1 MKNCI
6 NELAT
11 CGFDRKVLRNPALHL
26 DKPLATLK
34 RQTVTNKMIQ
44 REFADK
50 AKTILE
56 PDDNVIGLAVAGSWL
71 TNEIDEFSDL
81 DLILVTK
88 QKISNDKNL
97 MLAYAKRLGNFLSGF
112 TGEHVGEPRVLICL
126 YDNPLLHVDIKFVT
140 LEEFHLRI
148 ETPTLLIDKNGQ
160 LEKAISNSQAKYP
173 YPDYQW
179 IEDRFWTW
187 IHYALLKIGRGEYLE
202 AYDFMGFLRMVV
214 LGPLLHI
221 KNDNLPRGVRK
232 VETEL
237 ESEDLAKLKLTIPT
251 YDKQSLLDSLRNA
264 VSLYRQLRTELFDN
278 NMNLQNDTEKK
289 VMNYFDEIES
299 RK

>member
-1 MKNCI
+1 
-6 NELAT
+6 
-11 CGFDRKVLRNPALHL
+11 
-26 DKPLATLK
+26 
-34 RQTVTNKMIQ
+34 MIQ
-44 REFADK
+44 QEFADK

-81 DLILVTK
+81 DLILVTE
-88 QKISNDKNL
+88 QKISHDKNL
-97 MLAYAKRLGNFLSGF
+97 MLDYAKRLGDFLSGF

-140 LEEFHLRI
+140 LEEFHSRI
-148 ETPTLLIDKNGQ
+148 ETPILLIDKNGQ
-160 LEKAISNSQAKYP
+160 LEKAISNSQAKFP

-221 KNDNLPRGVRK
+221 KNENLPRGVRK

-237 ESEDLAKLKLTIPT
+237 ESEDLAKLKLTIST
-251 YDKQSLLDSLRNA
+251 YGRQSLLGSLKNA
-264 VSLYRQLRTELFDN
+264 VSLYRQLRSELFDSKVS
-278 NMNLQNDTEKK
+278 LQNETDKK
-289 VMNYFDEIES
+289 VMNYFDEIEN

>member
-1 MKNCI
+1 
-6 NELAT
+6 
-11 CGFDRKVLRNPALHL
+11 
-26 DKPLATLK
+26 
-34 RQTVTNKMIQ
+34 MIQ

-56 PDDNVIGLAVAGSWL
+56 PDDNIIGLAVAGSWL

-97 MLAYAKRLGNFLSGF
+97 MLDYAKRLGNFLSGF

-140 LEEFHLRI
+140 LDEFHSRI

-160 LEKAISNSQAKYP
+160 LEKAISNSKAKFP

-214 LGPLLHI
+214 FGPLLHI

-232 VETEL
+232 VETNL
-237 ESEDLAKLKLTIPT
+237 EREDLAKLKLTIPT
-251 YDKQSLLDSLRNA
+251 YNRQSLLDSLRSA

-278 NMNLQNDTEKK
+278 KVCLQNDTDKK
-289 VMNYFDEIES
+289 VMNYFDEIEN

>member
-1 MKNCI
+1 MFVYC
-6 NELAT
+6 A
-11 CGFDRKVLRNPALHL
+11 DVPAESYKLPSHRQCV
-26 DKPLATLK
+26 DVIGNLK
-34 RQTVTNKMIQ
+34 IQTVTNKMIQ
-44 REFADK
+44 QEFANK

-71 TNEIDEFSDL
+71 ANEIDEFSDL

-88 QKISNDKNL
+88 QKISHHKNL
-97 MLAYAKRLGNFLSGF
+97 MLDYAKRLGNFLSGF

-126 YDNPLLHVDIKFVT
+126 YDKPLLHVDIKFVT
-140 LEEFHLRI
+140 LDEFHSRI

-160 LEKAISNSQAKYP
+160 LEKAISNSQAKFP

-214 LGPLLHI
+214 FGPLLHI

-251 YDKQSLLDSLRNA
+251 YDRQSLLDSLRNA

-278 NMNLQNDTEKK
+278 NVSLQNDTDKK
-289 VMNYFDEIES
+289 VMNYFDEIEN

>member
-1 MKNCI
+1 
-6 NELAT
+6 
-11 CGFDRKVLRNPALHL
+11 
-26 DKPLATLK
+26 
-34 RQTVTNKMIQ
+34 MIQ

-50 AKTILE
+50 AKTIFE
-56 PDDNVIGLAVAGSWL
+56 SDDNVIGLAVAGSWL

-88 QKISNDKNL
+88 RKISNDKNL
-97 MLAYAKRLGNFLSGF
+97 MLDYAKRLGNFLSGF

-126 YDNPLLHVDIKFVT
+126 YDNPLLHVDIKFLT
-140 LEEFHLRI
+140 LDEFHSRI
-148 ETPTLLIDKNGQ
+148 ETPSLLIDKNGQ
-160 LEKAISNSQAKYP
+160 LEKAISNSQAKFP

-214 LGPLLHI
+214 FGPLLHI

-232 VETEL
+232 VETDL

-251 YDKQSLLDSLRNA
+251 YDRQSLLNSLRNA
-264 VSLYRQLRTELFDN
+264 VSLYRQLRTELYDN
-278 NMNLQNDTEKK
+278 KVNLQSDTDKK
-289 VMNYFDEIES
+289 VMNYFDEIEN